1 MGPLILLILNG
12 WFRRFWLSWATI
24 HASTGEG
31 DVGNLL
37 LAQNVYTV
45 WTGEKLSL
53 LLAHHP
59 ETVDGDAP
67 LPWKDAPVVEKN
79 PHSVISAKGSG
90 ISPEIARL
98 MGTTR

>member
-37 LAQNVYTV
+37 LAQ
-45 WTGEKLSL
+45 TGEKLSL

-59 ETVDGDAP
+59 ETVNGDAP
-67 LPWKDAPVVEKN
+67 LLWKDACAVEKN
-79 PHSVISAKGSG
+79 PRNVISIKGLG
-90 ISPEIARL
+90 ISPEIACL
-98 MGTTR
+98 MGTTG